1 MDISI
6 IICTFNRS
14 GLLDKTL
21 DQLRSL
27 DATACVNWELLVVNN
42 NCSDDTDGVI
52 RRHCGN
58 LPVRR
63 LWEPRTGKSYAA
75 NLAVREAKG
84 DLLLWTDDDVLV
96 DPGWLRAYVEA
107 ADAHPDAGFFGGP
120 ITPWFESEPPQW
132 ITRNLPTIDYCF
144 AIREVFGEPYT
155 PITADY
161 RPYGANMAI
170 RRDCFSKHSFDTRLG
185 PQADTE
191 IRGEETALILNW
203 LADGLT
209 GLWVPEARVRH
220 FIPNAR
226 LSERF
231 IWNFH
236 YGYGRTVVRRENAAP
251 VRKIFGMPR
260 WAVRQYLENLALS
273 KLLSHQKDERWLRSM
288 TKAAF
293 CRGILKES
301 RERRD
306 SGPNQS

>member
-6 IICTFNRS
+6 VICTFNRS
-14 GLLDKTL
+14 CLLDKTL

-27 DATACVNWELLVVNN
+27 DTTACVNWKLLVVNN

-52 RRHCGN
+52 RRHCGK

-96 DPGWLRAYVEA
+96 DPGWLRAYAEA

-132 ITRNLPTIDYCF
+132 ITRNLPTIDSCF
-144 AIREVFGEPYT
+144 AIREVIGEFYT

-170 RRDCFSKHSFDTRLG
+170 RRDCFNKYSFDTRLG
-185 PQADTE
+185 LQADTE
-191 IRGEETALILNW
+191 IRGEETAL
-203 LADGLT
+203 
-209 GLWVPEARVRH
+209 
-220 FIPNAR
+220 
-226 LSERF
+226 
-231 IWNFH
+231 
-236 YGYGRTVVRRENAAP
+236 
-251 VRKIFGMPR
+251 
-260 WAVRQYLENLALS
+260 
-273 KLLSHQKDERWLRSM
+273 
-288 TKAAF
+288 
-293 CRGILKES
+293 
-301 RERRD
+301 
-306 SGPNQS
+306 